1 MTTAETTT
9 DSRDGG
15 DTARN
20 AGIVLAA
27 ATVAMGLIA
36 GLYFAWG
43 VAVMPGLGDLDDRA
57 FVDAAQQLDDAIR
70 NPLFFLT
77 FLAALVLPGVAV
89 YMERSVGLR
98 EATPWIVAA
107 LILYGI
113 GVVIT
118 MAVHEPLN
126 NDLTDAG
133 DPSRIADLAGV
144 RDDFEDPWVAWHIV
158 RTVFTTAALG
168 ALAYALVLHGRAER
182 LLAGRREGAG
192 DPADRRSG
200 AAADAPAR

>member
-1 MTTAETTT
+1 MTPTQQQ
-9 DSRDGG
+9 SK
-15 DTARN
+15 N

-27 ATVAMGLIA
+27 GTVAMGLVA

-89 YMERSVGLR
+89 YMERNVGLR
-98 EATPWIVAA
+98 QATPWIVAA

-113 GVVIT
+113 GVLIT
-118 MAVHEPLN
+118 MGIHEPLN

-133 DPSRIADLAGV
+133 DPSRIADVAGV
-144 RDDFEDPWVAWHIV
+144 RDDFEDPWVVWHIV

-168 ALAYALVLHGRAER
+168 ALAYALVLHGRDER
-182 LLAGRREGAG
+182 EPAHVEEGVG
-192 DPADRRSG
+192 EPAARG
-200 AAADAPAR
+200 AL